1 MSQISPVPPYRRSS
15 PYRGLRLRSGVS
27 PVPRAR
33 SFWSRHGLTILGA
46 ALLLLGIH
54 DILGPHGFLAMRRTQ
69 KEMDQLRGDVQRLNK
84 ENNEMTGEAQSL
96 KSDPQAIERI
106 AREEMGLARP
116 GELIFKLPP
125 APPAQQSGNTPAKS
139 H

>member
-1 MSQISPVPPYRRSS
+1 MSQISPELPAVR
-15 PYRGLRLRSGVS
+15 VS
-27 PVPRAR
+27 PTP
-33 SFWSRHGLTILGA
+33 SFWSRHARTILVG

-69 KEMDQLRGDVQRLNK
+69 QEMDRLRSDVQRLNR
-84 ENNEMTGEAQSL
+84 ENNEMTGEAKSL
-96 KSDPQAIERI
+96 KTDPQAIERI

-125 APPAQQSGNTPAKS
+125 PTPVQQSDGATAKS